1 MIIRKSR
8 GLWMIITA
16 LMPIIWI
23 LIFLNII
30 YDVSQLFNNFFYTI
44 NSSLNG
50 IVTTLQQSVDSLND
64 SVEPIRNVQAYLS
77 DVSQKISSI
86 PDTIPRLNISVAGI
100 KDLKNMLTNNFNILD
115 KLSGV
120 LEDITSIGQIQGYY
134 QEIAIKVQ
142 QSIQELQIIGI
153 KILVLIF
160 LGVMIIIPSLI
171 RLLITPYI
179 QWACL
184 RIRRGWQLIC
194 N

>member
-50 IVTTLQQSVDSLND
+50 IVTTLQQSLND